1 MKEYMKN
8 ITEFAELLGID
19 NKVLSSWE
27 KDNSRPT
34 LERALEISKKL
45 NKNVNE
51 IWYLKQDTIFFYRK
65 ILKIY
70 EKINVDM
77 QYQ

>member
-51 IWYLKQDTIFFYRK
+51 IWYLK
-65 ILKIY
+65 
-70 EKINVDM
+70 
-77 QYQ
+77 